1 MWNSLE
7 ATLFSVIIPTLN
19 NGESISELVN
29 SVRGHPLIKE
39 VMVVDDGSTD
49 ETSSLAREAGA
60 TVILSSM
67 LGKGASMHDGLL
79 MATAKNIL
87 FLEGNIRSLPLS
99 LIDLMNTALE
109 RDADFVKAR
118 FSSTEEAVSLFAA
131 RPLINIYFPAL
142 ASISQ
147 PLCGIVAASRQY
159 LLGQVFEDGY
169 GVEIGLLIDAHLC
182 QANIVEI
189 DAGAIAYITPSQTEL
204 SSIAGEVVQAILDRA
219 NKCILSQKAFRRIA
233 TEPNPPSPIELSA
246 LSRCVRS
253 RAKIALIDL
262 DVILVEGSFLAA
274 LARQLGR
281 ERALDE
287 CVNRRDWG
295 WLTRQQEIASVF
307 AGVSRQAFISVA
319 KNLPVS
325 PDVIDMVIKLKRQG
339 FTVGVVT
346 DRFQIMAEIIR
357 KRIFAD
363 FGIGHE
369 LQFDGGVVAGP
380 LLPHPFF
387 LAENGCKQHEYCKQ
401 NIIFHLERL
410 RGSTFEEIISIGNAS
425 RNQCLLAASTM
436 GFSLEGR
443 KEIDDQGII
452 HLSSCPEIMTWL
464 SGRHSDQACCG
475 I

>member
-1 MWNSLE
+1 M
-7 ATLFSVIIPTLN
+7 FSVIIPTLN
-19 NGESISELVN
+19 NGESISELVQL
-29 SVRGHPLIKE
+29 VRVHPLIHE
-39 VMVVDDGSTD
+39 IIVVDDGSTD

-79 MATAKNIL
+79 IATAKNIL
-87 FLEGNIRSLPLS
+87 FLEGNIRSLSLS
-99 LIDLMNTALE
+99 LIDLMHTALA
-109 RDADFVKAR
+109 RDSDFVKAR
-118 FSSTEEAVSLFAA
+118 LRSAEEVVSLFTA
-131 RPLINIYFPAL
+131 RPLINKFFPAL
-142 ASISQ
+142 ASISH
-147 PLCGIVAASRQY
+147 PLCGILAASRQY
-159 LLGQVFEDGY
+159 LLSQVFEDGY

-189 DAGAIAYITPSQTEL
+189 DAESVTYLTPSQTVL
-204 SSIAGEVVQAILDRA
+204 SSVAGEVVQAILDRA
-219 NKCILSQKAFRRIA
+219 NKCILSHMDPHRVA
-233 TEPNPPSPIELSA
+233 TEPNPPSPLELIT
-246 LSRCVRS
+246 LSRSVRS

-307 AGVSRQAFISVA
+307 AGVARQAFISVA

-325 PDVIDMVIKLKRQG
+325 TDVIDMVIKLKTQG

-369 LQFDGGVVAGP
+369 LQFENGVVAGP

-387 LAENGCKQHEYCKQ
+387 QAENGCKQHEYCKR
-401 NIIFHLERL
+401 NVISHLERL
-410 RGSTFEEIISIGNAS
+410 RDSAFEEIISIGNAS
-425 RNQCLLAASTM
+425 RNQCLLTASTI

-443 KEIDDQGII
+443 KEIDEQGII
-452 HLSSCPEIMTWL
+452 HLSSCQEILAWL